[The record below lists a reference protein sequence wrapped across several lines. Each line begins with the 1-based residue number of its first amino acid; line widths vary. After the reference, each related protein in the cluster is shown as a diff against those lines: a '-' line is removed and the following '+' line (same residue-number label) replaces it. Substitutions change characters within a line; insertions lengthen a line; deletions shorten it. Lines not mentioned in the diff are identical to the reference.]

1 MIYVSNLPFN
11 TTDEQFRD
19 LFKEYKVKT
28 AYIARRKNGRSKGF
42 GFVNLET
49 ANDQNSAIEKANNIE
64 LENRKLIAKV
74 AFNDE
79 RRNEKGEL
87 REEFLNQTQTQGTPS
102 ETVAHVSNLAW
113 AVTDEELRKLFQE
126 FNPKSATVSTRRNGR
141 SKGFGFVE
149 FNNKEDLERALKVS
163 GTTIGERNI
172 LVQAS
177 VRRPSQPRQRN
188 NNRGPNR
195 NINNNRGGNRDN
207 NRGGNRDNNNRGGN
221 RDNNRGGNRD
231 NNNRGGDFR
240 VVRRTERSENTLYI
254 SNLPF
259 ELDDNDLRQI
269 FQEFNPKN
277 AKIPVRRGGKSKG
290 YGFVEF
296 NNSNDQNEALKALDQ
311 SEVNGRLITI
321 KVSQPIQRNNNQNR
335 PRNNQNRPRS
345 NDNRPRN
352 NQNRPRSNDNRP
364 RNNQNRPRNNNNQ
377 NRERNNE
384 NREVSTN
391 MVYVSNLPFSLD
403 DNSLA
408 GIFKSLNVSKA
419 YISRRKN
426 GMSRGYGFV
435 EFSSNEGQQAALKNN
450 GADVSGR
457 SIVVQAAFK
466 VENNTNTD
474 TNTNTNT
481 NTNN

>member
-1 MIYVSNLPFN
+1 MKIIFFFISYFLLKVKEPSTTLIYVSNLPFN
-11 TTDEQFRD
+11 TTDENLRD
-19 LFKEYKVKT
+19 LFKEYKIKT
-28 AYIARRKNGRSKGF
+28 AYVARRKNGRSKGF
-42 GFVNLET
+42 GFVNLEN
-49 ANDQNSAIEKANNIE
+49 ANDQKAAIEKANGKE
-64 LENRKLIAKV
+64 FESRKIIARV

-87 REEFLNQTQTQGTPS
+87 REEFKTQTQGTPS
-102 ETVAHVSNLAW
+102 ETVIYVSNLAW
-113 AVTDEELRKLFQE
+113 DVNDEELRKLFQDC
-126 FNPKSATVSTRRNGR
+126 NPKVATVATRRNGR

-149 FNNKEDLERALKVS
+149 FNSKEDQEKALKMN
-163 GTTIGERNI
+163 GTKINERELIIRASTGYRGAENNKGEKRATN
-172 LVQAS
+172 V
-177 VRRPSQPRQRN
+177 VRRIDRKISHTLHIANLPLDLDENDLKDVFNEFHPTSTRIALGRNRSSKGFGFVEFGNEKDQTEALEALDQSEINGRVVTVSVSTSEKGRNQNRRGGNRN
-188 NNRGPNR
+188 NNRGGR
-195 NINNNRGGNRDN
+195 NNNNNRGGNQ
-207 NRGGNRDNNNRGGN
+207 NRRYNNNNRN
-221 RDNNRGGNRD
+221 NNYNNRN
-231 NNNRGGDFR
+231 
-240 VVRRTERSENTLYI
+240 
-254 SNLPF
+254 
-259 ELDDNDLRQI
+259 
-269 FQEFNPKN
+269 
-277 AKIPVRRGGKSKG
+277 
-290 YGFVEF
+290 
-296 NNSNDQNEALKALDQ
+296 
-311 SEVNGRLITI
+311 
-321 KVSQPIQRNNNQNR
+321 
-335 PRNNQNRPRS
+335 
-345 NDNRPRN
+345 
-352 NQNRPRSNDNRP
+352 
-364 RNNQNRPRNNNNQ
+364 NNQNRPRNNNNQ